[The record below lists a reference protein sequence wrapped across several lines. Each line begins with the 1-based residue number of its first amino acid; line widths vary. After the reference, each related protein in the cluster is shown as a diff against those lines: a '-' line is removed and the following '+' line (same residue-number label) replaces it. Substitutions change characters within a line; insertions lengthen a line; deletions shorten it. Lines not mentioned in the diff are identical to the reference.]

1 MSWLFSAWHRLAV
14 TRFALAPS
22 EFWSMPLSDWLAL
35 MAPTQAAM
43 EGAALTQLMKDYPD
57 D

>member
-1 MSWLFSAWHRLAV
+1 MSWPFTAWHRLAV

-35 MAPTQAAM
+35 ISPNEAAM
-43 EGAALTQLMKDYPD
+43 DGASLIQLMKEYPD